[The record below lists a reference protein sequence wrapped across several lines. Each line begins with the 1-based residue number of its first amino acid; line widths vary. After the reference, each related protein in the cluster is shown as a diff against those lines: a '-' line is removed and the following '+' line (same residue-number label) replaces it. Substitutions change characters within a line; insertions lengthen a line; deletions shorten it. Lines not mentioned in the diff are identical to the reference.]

1 MSPGSTSPPAQDLR
15 RRAAQIL
22 FALAAVLGLGAE
34 DVRAGAPEVV
44 VSVKPIH
51 SIVAA
56 VMAGVA
62 APWLVVGGSA
72 SPHDYALRP
81 SDAMALSRADLVFW
95 VGKDFELFLA
105 KPIAALAGEARVV
118 TLMDIDGLTRL
129 ALGAGGAFD
138 PHIWLDPANARV
150 IAVATADALSAAD
163 PDNRARYGAN
173 AGALA
178 ARLDALDGEL
188 RAALA
193 PLSDLPYVVF
203 HDAYGYF
210 ERRYS
215 LAMTGA
221 ITVNPQHK
229 PGAKRLRELRDRIRA
244 LGARCLFGEPQFAPA
259 LIDTL
264 VEGSGARTGV
274 LDPLGAAL
282 APGPEAYFALMRG
295 LAASLRACLTAP

>member
-1 MSPGSTSPPAQDLR
+1 M
-15 RRAAQIL
+15 L

-56 VMAGVA
+56 VMTGVA

-150 IAVATADALSAAD
+150 IAVATADALSTAD

-210 ERRYS
+210 ERRYA
-215 LAMTGA
+215 LAMAGA

-244 LGARCLFGEPQFAPA
+244 LGARCLFREPQFAPA

-295 LAASLRACLTAP
+295 LAASLRACLAAP